1 MRDWIAS
8 VGVISRARR
17 TITRIVVRGLGVLVA
32 VQGVLAGALMTIAWL
47 RRRRQPQGFP
57 HPTFPPVAVGDTTV
71 QLYTYGRDLYDAMLA
86 AIDAAQETIYL
97 ETYIWKG
104 DAVGRAF
111 KEHLARKA
119 AAGVAVYVIFDR
131 FGNLVVPR
139 AFKEFPPAI
148 QTLAYQGFHRPEQV
162 FDPRRYALEHRK
174 VLVVDGCVGFLGG
187 YNLGSLYATQWR
199 DTHLR
204 LEGPAVAHLAASF
217 VDFWLEHSVPGAP
230 APRRYPRAFDSLIV
244 LQDNDANRL
253 TFPIRD
259 MYISA
264 IDRAERRIR
273 LTNAYFIPDR
283 TLRRALTA
291 AARRGVDVQ
300 VLLPWISNHTL
311 ADWMARGLFTELL
324 GAGIRL
330 FGYRTML
337 HAKTCTI
344 DGQWSTVGT
353 ANLDR
358 LSSVGNYELNVEV
371 YSRELATQ
379 MEQLFENDKANATE
393 LTLEKWAAR
402 PWYAKVSERVLAPL
416 SVFM

>member
-8 VGVISRARR
+8 VGVVSRARR

-97 ETYIWKG
+97 VTYIWKG

-330 FGYRTML
+330 FSYRTML

>member
-1 MRDWIAS
+1 MRDWSAT
-8 VGVISRARR
+8 VGVVSRARR
-17 TITRIVVRGLGVLVA
+17 TIRRIIVHALGALVA
-32 VQGVLAGALMTIAWL
+32 VQGVVAGALMTVAWL

-57 HPTFPPVAVGDTTV
+57 HPTFPPIAVGACTL
-71 QLYTYGRDLYDAMLA
+71 QLYSYGRDLYDAMLA
-86 AIDAAQETIYL
+86 AIDAAQESIYL
-97 ETYIWKG
+97 ETYIWK
-104 DAVGRAF
+104 DDVVGQEF
-111 KEHLARKA
+111 KEHLTRKA
-119 AAGVAVYVIFDR
+119 AEGVAVYVIFDR
-131 FGNLVVPR
+131 FGNLVVP
-139 AFKEFPPAI
+139 AVFKAFPPAI
-148 QTLAYQGFHRPEQV
+148 QTLAYQGFRRPWQV
-162 FDPRRYALEHRK
+162 FDPRCYALEHRK
-174 VLVVDGCVGFLGG
+174 VLVVDGHVGFLGG

-217 VDFWLEHSVPGAP
+217 VDFWREHSVPGAP

-244 LQDNDANRL
+244 LQDNDAIRL

-283 TLRRALTA
+283 ALRRALKA
-291 AARRGVDVQ
+291 AAQRGVDVQ
-300 VLLPWISNHTL
+300 VLLPWISNHPL

-344 DGQWSTVGT
+344 DGQWSTIGT

-358 LSSVGNYELNVEV
+358 LNSVGNYELNAEI
-371 YSRELATQ
+371 YSRALAAQ
-379 MEQLFENDKANATE
+379 MEQLFERDKANAREVT
-393 LTLEKWAAR
+393 LTTWQAR

-416 SVFM
+416 GVFM

>member
-1 MRDWIAS
+1 
-8 VGVISRARR
+8 VVSRARR
-17 TITRIVVRGLGVLVA
+17 TVNGIAWRGLGALVA
-32 VQGVLAGALMTIAWL
+32 VQGVIAVVLMSVAWL

-57 HPTFPPVAVGDTTV
+57 HPTFPPVSVGDTTL
-71 QLYTYGRDLYDAMLA
+71 QLYSYGRDLYDAMLA

-97 ETYIWKG
+97 ETYLWKD
-104 DAVGRAF
+104 DAVGQEF

-119 AAGVAVYVIFDR
+119 AAGGAVYVIFDR

-139 AFKEFPPAI
+139 AFKAFPPPI
-148 QTLAYQGFHRPEQV
+148 QTLAYQGFRRPGQV
-162 FDPRRYALEHRK
+162 FDPRRFALEHRK
-174 VLVVDGCVGFLGG
+174 VLVVDGRVGFLGG

-204 LEGPAVAHLAASF
+204 LEGPTVAHLAASF
-217 VDFWLEHSVPGAP
+217 VDFWQEHSVPGAP
-230 APRRYPRAFDSLIV
+230 APRRYPRAFDPLIV
-244 LQDNDANRL
+244 LQDNDALRL

-264 IDRAERRIR
+264 IGRAERRIL

-283 TLRRALTA
+283 TLRRALKA
-291 AARRGVDVQ
+291 AAQRGVDVQ
-300 VLLPWISNHTL
+300 VLLPWISNHPL

-344 DGQWSTVGT
+344 DGQWSTIGT

-358 LSSVGNYELNVEV
+358 LSSVGNYELNAEI
-371 YSRELATQ
+371 YSSALAEQ
-379 MEQLFENDKANATE
+379 MEQLFESDKANATE
-393 LTLEKWAAR
+393 LTLETWAAR

-416 SVFM
+416 GVFM

>member
-1 MRDWIAS
+1 MRDWISWIGAL
-8 VGVISRARR
+8 GEARR
-17 TITRIVVRGLGVLVA
+17 ALRRIVVRGLAVLAA
-32 VQGVLAGALMTIAWL
+32 VQGVIAAVLMAIAWL

-57 HPTFPPVAVGDTTV
+57 HPTFPPVVVGDTTL
-71 QLYTYGRDLYDAMLA
+71 QLYSFGRDLYEAMLA

-97 ETYIWKG
+97 ETYLWKD

-111 KEHLARKA
+111 KERLARRA
-119 AAGVAVYVIFDR
+119 AAGVAVYVIYDR
-131 FGNLVVPR
+131 FGNLVVPH

-148 QTLAYQGFHRPEQV
+148 HTLSYQGFHRPGQML
-162 FDPRRYALEHRK
+162 DPRRYALEHRK
-174 VLVVDGCVGFLGG
+174 VLVVDGRVGFLGG

-204 LEGPAVAHLAASF
+204 LEGPVAAHLAASF
-217 VDFWLEHSVPGAP
+217 VEFWREHNGPGAQ
-230 APRRYPRAFDSLIV
+230 APQRYPRAFDPLIV
-244 LQDNDANRL
+244 LQDNDAIRL

-264 IDRAERRIR
+264 IGRAERRIR

-283 TLRRALTA
+283 VLRRALKA
-291 AARRGVDVQ
+291 AAHRGVDVQ
-300 VLLPWISNHTL
+300 VLLPWVSNHTL

-324 GAGIRL
+324 QSGIRI

-344 DGQWSTVGT
+344 DGQWSTIGT

-358 LSSVGNYELNVEV
+358 LSSVGNYEMNVEI
-371 YSRELATQ
+371 YSSALAEQ
-379 MEQLFENDKANATE
+379 MEQLFESDKDNARE
-393 LTLEKWAAR
+393 LTLATWQAR
-402 PWYAKVSERVLAPL
+402 PWYAKVSERLLAPL
-416 SVFM
+416 GIFM

>member
-1 MRDWIAS
+1 MRDWSAT
-8 VGVISRARR
+8 VGVVSRARR
-17 TITRIVVRGLGVLVA
+17 TIRRIVVRALGALVA
-32 VQGVLAGALMTIAWL
+32 VQGVIAVVLMSVAWL

-57 HPTFPPVAVGDTTV
+57 HPTFPPVSVGDTTL
-71 QLYTYGRDLYDAMLA
+71 QLYSYGRDLYDAMLA

-97 ETYIWKG
+97 ETYIWKD
-104 DAVGRAF
+104 DAVGQEF

-119 AAGVAVYVIFDR
+119 ATGVAVYVIFDR

-148 QTLAYQGFHRPEQV
+148 QTLAYQGFRRPGQLL
-162 FDPRRYALEHRK
+162 DPRRYALEHRK
-174 VLVVDGCVGFLGG
+174 VLVVDGRVGFLGG

-204 LEGPAVAHLAASF
+204 LEGPAAAHLAAGF
-217 VDFWLEHSVPGAP
+217 VDFWREHSGPGLP

-244 LQDNDANRL
+244 LQDNDAIRL

-259 MYISA
+259 LYISA
-264 IDRAERRIR
+264 IDRAEQRIR

-283 TLRRALTA
+283 TLRRSLKA
-291 AARRGVDVQ
+291 AVERGVDVQ
-300 VLLPWISNHTL
+300 VVLPWNSNHPL

-330 FGYRTML
+330 FGYGTMI

-344 DGQWSTVGT
+344 DGQWSTIGT

-358 LSSVGNYELNVEV
+358 LSSVGNYELNVEI
-371 YSRELATQ
+371 YSGALAAQ
-379 MEQLFENDKANATE
+379 MEQLFESDKAKATE

-416 SVFM
+416 GVFM

>member
-1 MRDWIAS
+1 MRDWSAT
-8 VGVISRARR
+8 VGVVSRARR
-17 TITRIVVRGLGVLVA
+17 TIRRIVVRALGALVA
-32 VQGVLAGALMTIAWL
+32 VQGVIAVVLMSVAWL

-57 HPTFPPVAVGDTTV
+57 HPTFPPVSVGDTTL
-71 QLYTYGRDLYDAMLA
+71 QLYSYGRDLYDAMLA
-86 AIDAAQETIYL
+86 AVDAAQETIYL
-97 ETYIWKG
+97 ETYIWKD
-104 DAVGRAF
+104 DAVGQEF

-131 FGNLVVPR
+131 FGNLVVPS

-148 QTLAYQGFHRPEQV
+148 QTLAYQGFRRPGQLL
-162 FDPRRYALEHRK
+162 DPRRYALEHRK
-174 VLVVDGCVGFLGG
+174 VLVVDGRVGFLGG

-204 LEGPAVAHLAASF
+204 LEGPAAAHLAAGF
-217 VDFWLEHSVPGAP
+217 VDFWREHSGPGLP

-244 LQDNDANRL
+244 LQDNDAIRL

-259 MYISA
+259 LYISA
-264 IDRAERRIR
+264 IDRAEQRIR

-283 TLRRALTA
+283 TLRRSLKA
-291 AARRGVDVQ
+291 AVERGVDVQ
-300 VLLPWISNHTL
+300 VLLPWNSNHPL

-330 FGYRTML
+330 FGYGTMI

-344 DGQWSTVGT
+344 DGQWSTIGT

-358 LSSVGNYELNVEV
+358 LSSVGNYEMNVEI
-371 YSRELATQ
+371 YSGALAAQ
-379 MEQLFENDKANATE
+379 MEQLFESDKAKATE

-416 SVFM
+416 GVFM

>member
-1 MRDWIAS
+1 
-8 VGVISRARR
+8 
-17 TITRIVVRGLGVLVA
+17 VRGLCVLVA
-32 VQGVLAGALMTIAWL
+32 VQGVIAAALMTVAWL
-47 RRRRQPQGFP
+47 RRRGQPQGFP
-57 HPTFPPVAVGDTTV
+57 HSTFPPVTVGDGTV
-71 QLYTYGRDLYDAMLA
+71 QLYSYGRDLYDAMLA
-86 AIDAAQETIYL
+86 AIDAAQENIYL

-131 FGNLVVPR
+131 FGNLVVPS
-139 AFKEFPPAI
+139 AFKAFPPTI
-148 QTLAYQGFHRPEQV
+148 HTLAYQGFRRPGQML
-162 FDPRRYALEHRK
+162 DPRRFALEHRK
-174 VLVVDGCVGFLGG
+174 VLVVDGRVGFLGG

-217 VDFWLEHSVPGAP
+217 VDFWREHSVPGTP
-230 APRRYPRAFDSLIV
+230 VPRRYPRAFDSLIV
-244 LQDNDANRL
+244 LQDNDAIRL

-264 IDRAERRIR
+264 IDRAERCIR

-283 TLRRALTA
+283 ALRRALTA
-291 AARRGVDVQ
+291 AVERGVDVQ
-300 VLLPWISNHTL
+300 VLLPWVSNHTL
-311 ADWMARGLFTELL
+311 AEWMARGLFTELL
-324 GAGIRL
+324 GAGIRI

-344 DGQWSTVGT
+344 DGQWSTIGT

-358 LSSVGNYELNVEV
+358 LSSVGNYEINVEI
-371 YSRELATQ
+371 YSSALAAQ
-379 MEQLFENDKANATE
+379 MEQLFERDKANAREVT
-393 LTLEKWAAR
+393 LTTWQAR

-416 SVFM
+416 GVFM